1 VRLSIGVYFLTLVI
15 MKNSSWLIIGLIVVI
30 LVIVGVIALAGNQ
43 SAMNNNNA
51 QATGTPAPTMTA
63 ANLNTI
69 STDNTVV
76 INNFAFS
83 PQQITVRTGT
93 TVTWINQDS
102 VTHQPVADSAALIGM
117 GSAPLN
123 TGDSYSYTF
132 TQTGTWNY
140 HCNIHP
146 EMTGTVVV
154 TE

>member
-1 VRLSIGVYFLTLVI
+1 

-123 TGDSYSYTF
+123 TGDSYSYSF
-132 TQTGTWNY
+132 W
-140 HCNIHP
+140 C
-146 EMTGTVVV
+146 
-154 TE
+154 